1 MWSARGPASCWELT
15 RVSPSINS
23 PARSAFLRWK
33 FTASITVN
41 KIWRIRC
48 LFTTY
53 SHFYNVCPVSAEEF
67 ETTLVN
73 NNLQRSSFSLS
84 LSFNLSISH
93 THSLDSCVII
103 LCFSLEMC
111 IIRSILT
118 HIKLF
123 FILSISSPLFVS
135 IDIVYAILWTSA
147 FLYRLFLN
155 IHSS

>member
-53 SHFYNVCPVSAEEF
+53 SHFYDVCPVSAEEF

-84 LSFNLSISH
+84 IFQSLYLPYPLSWFVCYYPLFFFRDVHNSIHLNSH
-93 THSLDSCVII
+93 KTVFHSL
-103 LCFSLEMC
+103 F
-111 IIRSILT
+111 
-118 HIKLF
+118 
-123 FILSISSPLFVS
+123 LSLFVS
-135 IDIVYAILWTSA
+135 IDSVYAILWTSA

-155 IHSS
+155 VC

>member
-53 SHFYNVCPVSAEEF
+53 SHFYDVCPVSAEEF

-73 NNLQRSSFSLS
+73 NNLQRSSSSLS

-93 THSLDSCVII
+93 THSLDSCYYPLFLPIHH
-103 LCFSLEMC
+103 SLKDV
-111 IIRSILT
+111 RNSIQ
-118 HIKLF
+118 LF
-123 FILSISSPLFVS
+123 FVLSISFPLFVS
-135 IDIVYAILWTSA
+135 IYIVYAILWTSA

-155 IHSS
+155 VHAS